1 MNRQWM
7 NADRR
12 SKEYVD
18 GMRSFL
24 KVAKANKTPKG
35 FMCCHAPSAKTEMIA
50 PTRGLFTST

>member
-35 FMCCHAPSAKTEMIA
+35 FMCCPYSQCKNGNDCAD
-50 PTRGLFTST
+50 

>member
-1 MNRQWM
+1 
-7 NADRR
+7 
-12 SKEYVD
+12 VD